1 MQIKQKEWEDT
12 LSEEIKTNKL
22 KIKNIK
28 YIGEQNTRCITVS
41 NSDGLYV
48 TDNKI
53 ITHNSPSTL
62 LCQFLCSYSLKKS
75 SELLLE
81 PFFNILSAA
90 PFYERIHSREKMV
103 QANEEYNHME
113 HIDKIFY
120 TTASPTSELSF
131 AGGSNIKLGSNPQ
144 SLIGATICSIVF
156 SELGWFFKAGKSSE
170 YVMEL
175 YTKGKSRIDSR
186 LHGSYFGRTIVDSSP
201 SSTDNAIDH
210 YIVFDAPRSEKSY
223 IVKGAIWEYAPENYS
238 FDRTFKVYIGGAG
251 IPPRIIDSTNADLLN
266 DERYKS
272 KIIEVPESERTF
284 FKEDIVEALKDR
296 AGIPAGNSNM
306 LITNYDNLEMMFKY
320 NLKNIYECI
329 HAPSELSPSRLI
341 FNQVKDTFFRSKAN
355 KYEFYYKPNI
365 PRCIAVDQSYS
376 TDMTGISM
384 CHVERFMDTG
394 ELIYVVDFTIAIA
407 PTKDS
412 HINLDAIRCFIEE
425 LRDLGNLRIEAVG
438 FDSFQSEPAMQHLD
452 RSGFKVK
459 KVSADKSMDPYMN
472 MISLMNSGRIAVGKN
487 IFLKNNLKSL
497 SIINKKSKMKVD
509 HDTSREVVT
518 VAKDH
523 SWANSPLGMYSKDIS
538 DSMVDAIE
546 LCRTEFP
553 IAEEQWW
560 GPIKEE
566 DLTPVVERSKAEAN
580 LKRFLNNFN
589 LK

>member
-1 MQIKQKEWEDT
+1 MPKIVSIKKIANNAPQKC
-12 LSEEIKTNKL
+12 IK
-22 KIKNIK
+22 
-28 YIGEQNTRCITVS
+28 VS
-41 NSDGLYV
+41 NKDGLFV
-48 TDNKI
+48 LDNGL
-53 ITHNSPSTL
+53 ITHNSPEYIMRMWNDSIGRVN
-62 LCQFLCSYSLKKS
+62 SRMKGNYWGRV
-75 SELLLE
+75 
-81 PFFNILSAA
+81 IL
-90 PFYERIHSREKMV
+90 
-103 QANEEYNHME
+103 
-113 HIDKIFY
+113 
-120 TTASPTSELSF
+120 
-131 AGGSNIKLGSNPQ
+131 
-144 SLIGATICSIVF
+144 
-156 SELGWFFKAGKSSE
+156 
-170 YVMEL
+170 
-175 YTKGKSRIDSR
+175 
-186 LHGSYFGRTIVDSSP
+186 DSSP
-201 SSTDNAIDH
+201 NDINNPIDH
-210 YIVFDAPRSEKSY
+210 YISYDAPKDPSAY
-223 IVKGAIWEYAPENYS
+223 IVSGSMWSWDASDYDFSE
-238 FDRTFKVYIGGAG
+238 TFKVYVGSSGNPPRLVEQGDPLYEEPNNPNVIEIPCYRKNDPIPLKRYFQDDLVKSLKDMAG
-251 IPPRIIDSTNADLLN
+251 IPSGSAN
-266 DERYKS
+266 
-272 KIIEVPESERTF
+272 
-284 FKEDIVEALKDR
+284 
-296 AGIPAGNSNM
+296 G
-306 LITNYDNLEMMFKY
+306 LITNYDKLEQMFKY

-509 HDTSREVVT
+509 HDTSRELVT

-566 DLTPVVERSKAEAN
+566 DLTPVIERSKAEEN
-580 LKRFLNNFN
+580 LKKFLNNFN